1 VHFIPGNP
9 QRYIRLAAALFLA
22 AYALSSDSSSE
33 KYPPGQNWTNYVR
46 IVAYPLERADPEKIV
61 SDAQRDNVFG
71 IEADNDIPGRYESFV
86 DPTAKLA
93 EIRAVAEKA
102 HAVRNRAFVYI
113 AGTECI
119 TANADK
125 VAHSMAKDHPDW
137 LQRDLSGKP
146 AVFGGGSA
154 FWIKPGDEDVWVT
167 PLAPEWRKVYMERVR
182 QIAATGIDGIYVDI
196 PYWMT
201 HFEGWE
207 NSWASFDDF
216 TVQTFKNET
225 GLDAKKDI
233 KLGDFSDPN
242 FRKWVDFRIHVLTD
256 FMADIAKNAKSVNP
270 KIMVI
275 PEIYPGIEEEA
286 VRVGADVY
294 QMYDVVDAIAHEYEF
309 GEGEH
314 MASSRSQLDWFK
326 YMVGWSSFRSF
337 AGSKATWMLNYSWD
351 GDKNIQPSEAMKNLF
366 AAELTAGVN
375 VWDAAGHVMSGSNDI
390 ATRRQVYSWIAS
402 HERTFYAPRVAM
414 HPIGVYF
421 SPTTRNYFTRDF
433 LASYQGIIILLLQ
446 HHMEYEV
453 VTPRTVAQFHGETL
467 VLPDVRV
474 LSPEEKAALAAYVA
488 HQGKLVVT
496 GENATG
502 LAANQ
507 NVAIMRA
514 CPGKAHM
521 AAIASNMTA
530 SDRST
535 EDAFF
540 SSIHAQPAVEVF
552 APPLVATQIASVE
565 GKPHIFFANFSGL
578 VPGKNAR
585 QTPIGDIKI
594 RLIGTTSTR
603 LTFLPFLGQP
613 QIIEGKRTGGATV
626 FVLPSLEKGAVA
638 WIDPVK

>member
-1 VHFIPGNP
+1 VRF
-9 QRYIRLAAALFLA
+9 RIRMFRVPLCFTALLLLASA
-22 AYALSSDSSSE
+22 SDD
-33 KYPPGQNWTNYVR
+33 YPAGQNWTNYVR
-46 IVAYPLERADPEKIV
+46 IAAYPLERADPDKIV
-61 SDAQRDNVFG
+61 RDAQRDHVFG

-102 HAVRNRAFVYI
+102 HAVRNRAFVYV

-154 FWIKPGDEDVWVT
+154 FWIKPGDEDVWVS
-167 PLAPEWRKVYMERVR
+167 PLAPEWRKIYMERVR
-182 QIAATGIDGIYVDI
+182 QIASTGIDGIYVDI

-216 TVQTFKNET
+216 TVQAFKNET
-225 GLDAKKDI
+225 GLDAKKDL

-242 FRKWVDFRIHVLTD
+242 FRKWIDFRIHVLTD

-294 QMYDVVDAIAHEYEF
+294 QMYNVVDAIAHEYEF

-351 GDKNIQPSEAMKNLF
+351 GDKNIPPREAMQNLF

-390 ATRRQVYSWIAS
+390 ATRQKVYAWIAA

-414 HPIGVYF
+414 NPVGVYF
-421 SPTTRNYFTRDF
+421 SPASRNYFTKDF
-433 LASYQGIIILLLQ
+433 LDSYQGIIILLLQ
-446 HHMEYEV
+446 HHWEYQV
-453 VTPRTVAQFHGETL
+453 VTPRTLGEFRGGTL

-474 LSPEEKAALAAYVA
+474 LSDNEKKSLSAFLD
-488 HQGKLVVT
+488 HGGRLVIT
-496 GENATG
+496 GSNATDLKPG
-502 LAANQ
+502 EMITLLPD
-507 NVAIMRA
+507 
-514 CPGKAHM
+514 CPGKAHL
-521 AAIASNMTA
+521 AAISKDMLAA
-530 SDRST
+530 DQGT
-535 EDAFF
+535 EQTLF
-540 SSIHAQPAVEVF
+540 SALKAKQALKVE
-552 APPLVATQIASVE
+552 APPLVATQIASID
-565 GKPHIFFANFSGL
+565 GKPHIFFFNTSGL
-578 VPGKNAR
+578 VPKKTAR
-585 QTPIGDIKI
+585 QSPVANVKVGIETPESP
-594 RLIGTTSTR
+594 RLV
-603 LTFLPFLGQP
+603 FLPFLGEP
-613 QIIEGKRTGGATV
+613 QSISGQRLGDKLV
-626 FVLPSLEKGAVA
+626 FTLPSIDKGAVA
-638 WIDPVK
+638 WVETVPQHLRGH

>member
-1 VHFIPGNP
+1 MRKKVF
-9 QRYIRLAAALFLA
+9 RVLLCLTSWVLLAA
-22 AYALSSDSSSE
+22 SSE
-33 KYPPGQNWTNYVR
+33 YPPGQNWTNYVR
-46 IVAYPLERADPEKIV
+46 IAAYPLEHADPDKIV
-61 SDAQRDNVFG
+61 RDAQRENVFG

-93 EIRAVAEKA
+93 EIHAVAEKA
-102 HAVRNRAFVYI
+102 HAVSNRAFVYI

-125 VAHSMAKDHPDW
+125 AAHSMAKDHPDW

-216 TVQTFKNET
+216 SVQAFKNET
-225 GLDAKKDI
+225 GLDAKKDV

-242 FRKWVDFRIHVLTD
+242 FRRWIDFRIHVLTD
-256 FMADIAKNAKSVNP
+256 FMADIAKNAKSANP
-270 KIMVI
+270 RIMVI

-326 YMVGWSSFRSF
+326 YMVGWSSFRAF

-351 GDKNIQPSEAMKNLF
+351 GDKNIPPSEAMKNLF

-375 VWDAAGHVMSGSNDI
+375 VWDASGHVMSGSNDI
-390 ATRRQVYSWIAS
+390 ATRRQVYSWIAA
-402 HERTFYAPRVAM
+402 HERTFYAPRVPM
-414 HPIGVYF
+414 HPVGVYF

-446 HHMEYEV
+446 HHIEYQV
-453 VTPRTVAQFHGETL
+453 VTPRTIDQFRGETL

-474 LSPEEKAALAAYVA
+474 LSPEEKAALAAYVS
-488 HQGKLVVT
+488 HQGKLIIT
-496 GENATG
+496 GDNATG
-502 LAANQ
+502 LDANQ
-507 NVAIMRA
+507 NVAILSA

-521 AAIASNMTA
+521 AAIASNLTA
-530 SDRST
+530 SDRSA

-540 SSIHAQPAVEVF
+540 SSIHAQPSVEVF
-552 APPLVATQIASVE
+552 APPLVATQIASME
-565 GKPHIFFANFSGL
+565 GRPHIFFANFSGL

-585 QTPIGDIKI
+585 QSPINDIKI
-594 RLIGTTSTR
+594 RIAGTTSTR
-603 LTFLPFLGQP
+603 LTFLPFLGQA
-613 QIIEGKRTGGATV
+613 QIVEGKHAGGATV

>member
-1 VHFIPGNP
+1 
-9 QRYIRLAAALFLA
+9 
-22 AYALSSDSSSE
+22 
-33 KYPPGQNWTNYVR
+33 
-46 IVAYPLERADPEKIV
+46 
-61 SDAQRDNVFG
+61 
-71 IEADNDIPGRYESFV
+71 
-86 DPTAKLA
+86 
-93 EIRAVAEKA
+93 
-102 HAVRNRAFVYI
+102 
-113 AGTECI
+113 
-119 TANADK
+119 
-125 VAHSMAKDHPDW
+125 
-137 LQRDLSGKP
+137 
-146 AVFGGGSA
+146 
-154 FWIKPGDEDVWVT
+154 
-167 PLAPEWRKVYMERVR
+167 
-182 QIAATGIDGIYVDI
+182 
-196 PYWMT
+196 
-201 HFEGWE
+201 
-207 NSWASFDDF
+207 
-216 TVQTFKNET
+216 
-225 GLDAKKDI
+225 
-233 KLGDFSDPN
+233 
-242 FRKWVDFRIHVLTD
+242 
-256 FMADIAKNAKSVNP
+256 
-270 KIMVI
+270 
-275 PEIYPGIEEEA
+275 
-286 VRVGADVY
+286 
-294 QMYDVVDAIAHEYEF
+294 
-309 GEGEH
+309 
-314 MASSRSQLDWFK
+314 
-326 YMVGWSSFRSF
+326 
-337 AGSKATWMLNYSWD
+337 
-351 GDKNIQPSEAMKNLF
+351 
-366 AAELTAGVN
+366 
-375 VWDAAGHVMSGSNDI
+375 
-390 ATRRQVYSWIAS
+390 
-402 HERTFYAPRVAM
+402 M

-474 LSPEEKAALAAYVA
+474 LSPEEKAVLAAYVA

-603 LTFLPFLGQP
+603 LTFLPFLGQH
-613 QIIEGKRTGGATV
+613 QIIEGKRAGGATV

>member
-1 VHFIPGNP
+1 MHFIPGNP

-22 AYALSSDSSSE
+22 AYALSSDSE

-46 IVAYPLERADPEKIV
+46 IAAYPLEHADPDKIV
-61 SDAQRDNVFG
+61 RDAQRDHVFG

-102 HAVRNRAFVYI
+102 HAVGNRAFVYV

-119 TANADK
+119 TADADK
-125 VAHSMAKDHPDW
+125 AAHSMAKDHPDW

-167 PLAPEWRKVYMERVR
+167 PLAPEWRKIYMDRVR

-207 NSWASFDDF
+207 NSWASFDEF
-216 TVQTFKNET
+216 TVQAFKNET
-225 GLDAKKDI
+225 GLDAKKDL
-233 KLGDFSDPN
+233 KLGDFSDPD
-242 FRKWVDFRIHVLTD
+242 FRKWIDFRISTLTD
-256 FMADIAKNAKSVNP
+256 FVADIAKNAKSVNP

-294 QMYDVVDAIAHEYEF
+294 QMYNVVDAIAHEYEF

-351 GDKNIQPSEAMKNLF
+351 GDKNVPPSEAMQNLF

-390 ATRRQVYSWIAS
+390 ATRRRVYSWIAA
-402 HERTFYAPRVAM
+402 HERTFYAPRTAM
-414 HPIGVYF
+414 NPVGVYF
-421 SPTTRNYFTRDF
+421 SPATRNYFTKDF
-433 LASYQGIIILLLQ
+433 LSSYQGVIIFLLQ
-446 HHMEYEV
+446 HHLEYQV
-453 VTPRTVAQFHGETL
+453 VTPRTLNEFRGETL
-467 VLPDVRV
+467 VLPDVRM
-474 LSPEEKAALAAYVA
+474 LADDEKRSLATYAE
-488 HQGKLVVT
+488 HGGKLVIT
-496 GENATG
+496 GSNATD
-502 LAANQ
+502 LKASEK
-507 NVAIMRA
+507 VALLPD
-514 CPGKAHM
+514 CPGKAHL
-521 AAIASNMTA
+521 AAISKDMLAA
-530 SDRST
+530 DGDT
-535 EDAFF
+535 EHTFLSVLQAK
-540 SSIHAQPAVEVF
+540 HTLEVD
-552 APPLVATQIASVE
+552 APPLVATQIATVG
-565 GKPHIFFANFSGL
+565 GKPHVFFFNSSGL
-578 VPGKNAR
+578 VPKKNAR
-585 QTPIGDIKI
+585 QTPVSNIQLRIQSADSP
-594 RLIGTTSTR
+594 RVM
-603 LTFLPFLGQP
+603 FLPFLGEP
-613 QIIEGKRTGGATV
+613 QSIAGQRAGNALV
-626 FVLPSLEKGAVA
+626 FTLPNIDKGAVA
-638 WIDPVK
+638 WIEP